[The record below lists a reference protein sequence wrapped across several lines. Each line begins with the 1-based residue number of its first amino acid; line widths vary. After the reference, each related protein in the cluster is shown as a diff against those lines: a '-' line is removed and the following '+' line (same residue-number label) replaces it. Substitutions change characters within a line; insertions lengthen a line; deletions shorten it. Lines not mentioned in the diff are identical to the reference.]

1 MCELFISGIS
11 IGTSSVHLLADEFE
25 TTGWEVATDDEY
37 MPGHVNAKLTGLKVP
52 PISKERYREF
62 KIRLREEIIEA
73 ALDSG
78 SEYMEYAKEGGP
90 SYPNM
95 WIEDSE
101 DYAGGS
107 GVIKSGE
114 FELEFEVTDDSGD
127 DVVNTLIA
135 IILTVSPKAVQAMAV
150 RVAEEVLSDSEKDA
164 WGRKRRSLQ
173 ENIQNNWR
181 DFINS

>member
-1 MCELFISGIS
+1 MVIR
-11 IGTSSVHLLADEFE
+11 FE

-37 MPGHVNAKLTGLKVP
+37 MPGHVNAKLVGLKVP

-107 GVIKSGE
+107 G
-114 FELEFEVTDDSGD
+114 
-127 DVVNTLIA
+127 
-135 IILTVSPKAVQAMAV
+135 
-150 RVAEEVLSDSEKDA
+150 LSS
-164 WGRKRRSLQ
+164 Q
-173 ENIQNNWR
+173 ENLNLSLKLPTTAAMMLLIR
-181 DFINS
+181 